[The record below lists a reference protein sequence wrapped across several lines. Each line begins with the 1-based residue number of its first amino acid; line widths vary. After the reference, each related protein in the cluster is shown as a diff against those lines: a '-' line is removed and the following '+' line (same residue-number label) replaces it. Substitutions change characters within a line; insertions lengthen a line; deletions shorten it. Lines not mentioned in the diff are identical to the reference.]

1 MPEGCPSIWELAAI
15 ELGLDFRGQ
24 RHEFPES
31 FHCEPALLLERSEL
45 ELALPENFHD
55 FVVLD

>member
-1 MPEGCPSIWELAAI
+1 MELPAI

-31 FHCEPALLLERSEL
+31 IQCEPPLLLERPEL
-45 ELALPENFHD
+45 QLAVPKNFHD
-55 FVVLD
+55 FVVLN

>member
-1 MPEGCPSIWELAAI
+1 MPESCPSIGELAAI

-24 RHEFPES
+24 RHEFPQS
-31 FHCEPALLLERSEL
+31 VQCQPALLLKCPEL
-45 ELALPENFHD
+45 QLAVPKNFRD